1 MREGKIA
8 ILSSKDL
15 EAGLS
20 ILGCL
25 GTCDFLIACATQVVD
40 PDVLSI
46 TFWLAWFILFDMGD
60 MHGTYK

>member
-1 MREGKIA
+1 MREGKVA
-8 ILSSKDL
+8 ILSPKDL

-25 GTCDFLIACATQVVD
+25 GTSDFLTSRPTQVVD

-46 TFWLAWFILFDMGD
+46 TFWLAWFILFDMDD